1 MDDDEGED
9 DEELGDQLQEKTVD
23 LEVPPG
29 QLEFNSA
36 SGRRQ
41 RDEADISFQTQM
53 GPNLKESLPMGPE
66 LQRPRRKLQRPTPL
80 ESPVSLREHVRM
92 LRR

>member
-1 MDDDEGED
+1 MDDDDGED

-23 LEVPPG
+23 LEVPSG
-29 QLEFNSA
+29 QLQFNLA
-36 SGRRQ
+36 SERHRRA
-41 RDEADISFQTQM
+41 EADIAFQTQM
-53 GPNLKESLPMGPE
+53 GLNLKESLLTGPE

-80 ESPVSLREHVRM
+80 ESPVSLREHART